1 MNQSCRL
8 CTLAKTNQNFM
19 TVRRIRQFGDPCFKP
34 LARNKHGCFNYKDE
48 IIVFGGFGPRAANQF
63 ADSSE
68 INDDGQGTIES
79 RVQRNDFV

>member
-1 MNQSCRL
+1 M
-8 CTLAKTNQNFM
+8 
-19 TVRRIRQFGDPCFKP
+19 FKP

-68 INDDGQGTIES
+68 INDDGQGTIKSGFNGRILS
-79 RVQRNDFV
+79 RFQRTNSVKFHGVLIS